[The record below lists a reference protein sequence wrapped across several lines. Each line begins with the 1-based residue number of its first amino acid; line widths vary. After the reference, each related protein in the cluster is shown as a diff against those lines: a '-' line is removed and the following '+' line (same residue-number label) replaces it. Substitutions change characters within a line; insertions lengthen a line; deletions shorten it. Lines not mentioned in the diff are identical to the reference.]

1 LCLVPSS
8 SGEATIG
15 TLRRPSVLSLLK
27 LISFSP
33 QIKPS
38 PLPANSTRLSRAA
51 SSSAPADPTHT
62 HLPARPALPSS
73 PHPQPS
79 SPHPQPRS
87 SPVRAPDPR
96 LRTRSHTSSS
106 SRRTPV
112 RAVHQYA
119 PYTSTR
125 AHSRLRTIPHARSHT
140 HDPTPV
146 RALTPLTTLE
156 YPVCSTGPTHRQL
169 PPTYSYLT
177 LAAILIPYAR

>member
-1 LCLVPSS
+1 MPSS
-8 SGEATIG
+8 SGEADIG
-15 TLRRPSVLSLLK
+15 TLRPPSVRVGAK
-27 LISFSP
+27 NSFLFPKNKTFPP
-33 QIKPS
+33 QP
-38 PLPANSTRLSRAA
+38 NSTRLSRAA